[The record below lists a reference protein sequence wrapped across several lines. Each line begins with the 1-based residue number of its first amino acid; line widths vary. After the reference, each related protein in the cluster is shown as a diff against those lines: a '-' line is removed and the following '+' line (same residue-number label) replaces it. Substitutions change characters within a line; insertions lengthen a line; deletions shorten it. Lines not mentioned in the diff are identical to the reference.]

1 MAIQKPEWF
10 KIDAA
15 KFLSDTLVD
24 AMSPQ
29 ELGACIRLL
38 CRQWIDGFVPDDMH
52 LLARLCRLDGEAMA
66 EAWVILSNFFPAMEP
81 GKRANR
87 FMWIERE
94 RVVAD
99 LERKS
104 SEGTRAARKRWDNV
118 REHRDSEPSGLPNAE
133 PNGLGIAAGNGPSMP
148 AAMQDQTRADQRGN
162 ENSERPP
169 EGLNGFQYAAGLLEQ
184 LGQVA
189 TRAVLPIV
197 ADSIRLLAKREGITE
212 AEATD
217 VMKRRAEEARASGE
231 SVNRFWFEDGKW
243 QGGDLPP
250 AQPPKAT
257 MADVERILRE
267 QREGVEQVWLER
279 QREKGVKA

>member
-1 MAIQKPEWF
+1 VAIQKPEWF

-38 CRQWIDGFVPDDMH
+38 CRQWIDGFVPDDMQ

-94 RVVAD
+94 RVIAD

-133 PNGLGIAAGNGPSMP
+133 HNGLGIAAGNGPSIP
-148 AAMQDQTRADQRGN
+148 AAVQDQTREDQ
-162 ENSERPP
+162 S
-169 EGLNGFQYAAGLLEQ
+169 
-184 LGQVA
+184 
-189 TRAVLPIV
+189 
-197 ADSIRLLAKREGITE
+197 REG
-212 AEATD
+212 AYAPPPSDPPASAT
-217 VMKRRAEEARASGE
+217 KRRRSVEMPEWFKPNNQHRVLAAELGVDLEAAFSKFADHHASRGKKFVDWNRALNNWLRNEREFTRG
-231 SVNRFWFEDGKW
+231 
-243 QGGDLPP
+243 
-250 AQPPKAT
+250 PKADK
-257 MADVERILRE
+257 ADASPIT
-267 QREGVEQVWLER
+267 GSA
-279 QREKGVKA
+279 VKNTLALLKDGTT